1 MTEKLCEKKYCYDC
15 CENGRKENYD
25 RGERYVQKII
35 HGLAEASGFYDP

>member
-1 MTEKLCEKKYCYDC
+1 MTEKLCEKKYSYDC